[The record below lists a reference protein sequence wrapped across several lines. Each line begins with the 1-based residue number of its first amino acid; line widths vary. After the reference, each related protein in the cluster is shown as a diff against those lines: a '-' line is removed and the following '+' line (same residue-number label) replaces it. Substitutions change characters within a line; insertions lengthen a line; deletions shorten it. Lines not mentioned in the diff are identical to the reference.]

1 MYYNIQELKNMKYIS
16 NAFSPKMLKSNTK
29 QRIKIEP
36 SSYREIQEEKLE
48 LVSAI
53 GHQQIA
59 NILGIEKNRINIQL
73 EKNDILYVVQGY
85 GNSINQ
91 YEYQKI
97 IIN

>member
-91 YEYQKI
+91 YEYQRI

>member
-1 MYYNIQELKNMKYIS
+1 MKYIS

-59 NILGIEKNRINIQL
+59 NVLGIEKNRINIQL

-91 YEYQKI
+91 YEYQRI

>member
-1 MYYNIQELKNMKYIS
+1 MKYIS

-91 YEYQKI
+91 YKYQRI

>member
-59 NILGIEKNRINIQL
+59 NVLGIEKNRINIQL

-91 YEYQKI
+91 YEYQRI